1 MQHLHGV
8 QLANEVVAVQQHDED
23 AEVMVELMIDNV
35 DEFLAQFQQ
44 EPEAALNRGR
54 GVRGRGRGRGRGG
67 LEPPVAVMVQV
78 IGNEV
83 IAHDRFGNLIHG
95 YVPPRTRRPVGR
107 PPGPRRLVGPGRPNN
122 LPLPAVEVDPAM
134 YAAEL
139 RAAQDEQYQDEPIM
153 ANVSFIV
160 CQGRRASRATICGHS
175 LCLPC
180 YDRLIVDGRAAF
192 NGLPQAFNAATMP
205 CPGCRGPMG
214 AVRRLHLNG

>member
-35 DEFLAQFQQ
+35 DEFLAQFIFSQ
-44 EPEAALNRGR
+44 EPEAAFNRGR
-54 GVRGRGRGRGRGG
+54 GVCSRGRGRGRGRERGG

-83 IAHDRFGNLIHG
+83 IAHDRFGNLIRG
-95 YVPPRTRRPVGR
+95 YVPPRARHPVGR
-107 PPGPRRLVGPGRPNN
+107 PPGPRRPVVPGRPNN

-139 RAAQDEQYQDEPIM
+139 RAAQD
-153 ANVSFIV
+153 
-160 CQGRRASRATICGHS
+160 
-175 LCLPC
+175 
-180 YDRLIVDGRAAF
+180 
-192 NGLPQAFNAATMP
+192 
-205 CPGCRGPMG
+205 
-214 AVRRLHLNG
+214 